1 MTESSS
7 FVTVSTAR
15 RVTGSLRI
23 IAGVTLLAALIFQIV
38 DKVTNNDMIPDQ
50 YFAYFTIE
58 SAMII
63 SVVLFVGG
71 WMALTRESDTVLY
84 TTIRL
89 SILAY
94 AVVMAGVYNG
104 LLRGI
109 PDEGYAVVPW
119 PGEIMHV
126 WIPLFVLLDWLF
138 APGRPALRWTALRIV
153 VIYPLVWVAFTLV
166 RGAITGW
173 VPYPFFEFETG
184 FVSIAGYILGIAAF
198 IIGIASLGIA
208 YSRWRGRST
217 GLGVSPARP

>member
-1 MTESSS
+1 M
-7 FVTVSTAR
+7 TVSSPELTASTTVSRGR
-15 RVTGSLRI
+15 R
-23 IAGVTLLAALIFQIV
+23 IAGVLRLVAGGTLLGALIFQIV

-71 WMALTRESDTVLY
+71 WMALTRETDTVLY

-89 SILAY
+89 LILAY

-109 PDEGYAVVPW
+109 PDEGYVVVPW

-138 APGRPALRWTALRIV
+138 SPSRPALRWSALGIV
-153 VIYPLVWVAFTLV
+153 VIYPLAWVAFTLV
-166 RGAITGW
+166 RGAATGW

-184 FVSIAGYILGIAAF
+184 FVSIAAYILGIAAF
-198 IIGIASLGIA
+198 ILAVAALGIL
-208 YSRWRGRST
+208 YSRRRAPRSEA
-217 GLGVSPARP
+217 GS